1 MIAWN
6 LRKDS
11 QYPLV
16 VYLSHDDG
24 EGDNCIL
31 GKDFASFLE
40 NIIFIGGC
48 GNKDWQLLP
57 FCKNAVTY
65 KRELS
70 D

>member
-1 MIAWN
+1 M
-6 LRKDS
+6 
-11 QYPLV
+11 
-16 VYLSHDDG
+16 
-24 EGDNCIL
+24 